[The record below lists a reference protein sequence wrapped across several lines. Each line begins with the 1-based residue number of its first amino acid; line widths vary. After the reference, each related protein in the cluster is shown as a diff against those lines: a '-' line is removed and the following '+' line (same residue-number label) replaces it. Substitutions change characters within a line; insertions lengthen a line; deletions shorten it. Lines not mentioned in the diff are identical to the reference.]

1 MQNQNDQNDQNQDP
15 KRFLGYQNLRQIIR
29 SEGMAGQLGTERA
42 VARRNLIRTDKPGR
56 YICNKK

>member
-1 MQNQNDQNDQNQDP
+1 MQMYNVDLN
-15 KRFLGYQNLRQIIR
+15 RFLGYQNLRQMIR

-56 YICNKK
+56 YTCNKK